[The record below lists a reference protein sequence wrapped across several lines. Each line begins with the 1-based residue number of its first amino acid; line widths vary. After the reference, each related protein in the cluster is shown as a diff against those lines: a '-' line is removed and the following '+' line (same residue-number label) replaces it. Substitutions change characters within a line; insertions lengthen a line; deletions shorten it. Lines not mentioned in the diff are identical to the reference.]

1 MQFYDGISVVRSW
14 TKIINKGEEAQGL
27 EYVSSF
33 SLNGIDKEGIEAFD
47 EKIEIA
53 IPHNAWQKELCWQ
66 TYTLKE
72 LGLSVSQ
79 PGIMHRSSKTIGISN
94 TGNWSTKEYLPMG
107 YLHNRETNSSLFW
120 QIEHNGSWYW
130 EISDQDGH
138 VYLKLSG
145 PNEHHNHWWKNL
157 QPGETFVTVP
167 VSAVSYTHL
176 RAPET

>member
-1 MQFYDGISVVRSW
+1 MMVFLWFVPTW

-72 LGLSVSQ
+72 LE
-79 PGIMHRSSKTIGISN
+79 TICFSARYYASFI
-94 TGNWSTKEYLPMG
+94 K
-107 YLHNRETNSSLFW
+107 
-120 QIEHNGSWYW
+120 
-130 EISDQDGH
+130 
-138 VYLKLSG
+138 
-145 PNEHHNHWWKNL
+145 NHWNQQYRKL
-157 QPGETFVTVP
+157 VD
-167 VSAVSYTHL
+167 
-176 RAPET
+176 

>member
-107 YLHNRETNSSLFW
+107 YLHNRETNSSLF
-120 QIEHNGSWYW
+120 G
-130 EISDQDGH
+130 
-138 VYLKLSG
+138 
-145 PNEHHNHWWKNL
+145 
-157 QPGETFVTVP
+157 
-167 VSAVSYTHL
+167 
-176 RAPET
+176 R